1 MQVGAVKEDFEKMHA
16 DCPPH
21 CMQVGAV
28 KEDFEKMH
36 ADCPPHCMQVGA
48 VKEDF
53 EKMQLDWRDVS
64 TRYFASVQPN
74 GTHARTHARTH
85 APCRAHPDCS
95 GWPLIAP
102 LIATDDS
109 AVPSTP

>member
-74 GTHARTHARTH
+74 GTR
-85 APCRAHPDCS
+85 RAEHT
-95 GWPLIAP
+95 LIAQDGLSSP
-102 LIATDDS
+102 L
-109 AVPSTP
+109 